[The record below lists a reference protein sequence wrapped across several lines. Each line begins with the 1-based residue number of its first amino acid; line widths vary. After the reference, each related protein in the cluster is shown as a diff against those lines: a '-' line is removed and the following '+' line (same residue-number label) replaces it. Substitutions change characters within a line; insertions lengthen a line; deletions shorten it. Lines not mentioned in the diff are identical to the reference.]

1 MSMRLFNIQSWIM
14 STFPVMGANLFD
26 KFIKGLQDKNFK
38 LRPEWGFEPAQVTP
52 IVSDSLVDCL
62 ERGSIQSV
70 KGIKRV
76 VGDTRV
82 ELVNDE
88 VLDVDVL
95 IWCTGYQADFSML
108 ESRFNPTAQSPPS
121 WSSSDGANGKSLA
134 RLYHNVFSLE
144 KPESL
149 AFLGNVH
156 FTISGFQI
164 FDMAS
169 MAIAQVWKGAS
180 KLPPLSVM
188 ERAVHDH
195 HCWLAEQANR
205 RSNVSPG
212 MVNGATWLHAID
224 DLAGTGVNEYLG
236 YGWKGW
242 CFWLSDMK
250 ACNLLMGGLWSPH
263 VHRFFDGKRRRWAG
277 AKGAVERV
285 NGVGTVSSKKIV

>member
-1 MSMRLFNIQSWIM
+1 M

-134 RLYHNVFSLE
+134 RLYHNVFSRE
-144 KPESL
+144 TRKPGL
-149 AFLGNVH
+149 PGQRAFHH
-156 FTISGFQI
+156 FWI
-164 FDMAS
+164 
-169 MAIAQVWKGAS
+169 
-180 KLPPLSVM
+180 P
-188 ERAVHDH
+188 
-195 HCWLAEQANR
+195 
-205 RSNVSPG
+205 
-212 MVNGATWLHAID
+212 
-224 DLAGTGVNEYLG
+224 DL
-236 YGWKGW
+236 
-242 CFWLSDMK
+242 
-250 ACNLLMGGLWSPH
+250 
-263 VHRFFDGKRRRWAG
+263 
-277 AKGAVERV
+277 
-285 NGVGTVSSKKIV
+285 